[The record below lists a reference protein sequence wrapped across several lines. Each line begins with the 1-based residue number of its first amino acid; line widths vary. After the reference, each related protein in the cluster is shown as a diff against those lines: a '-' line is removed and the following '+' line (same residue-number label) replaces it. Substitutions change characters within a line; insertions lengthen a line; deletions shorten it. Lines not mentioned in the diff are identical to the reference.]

1 MGYYNDV
8 AIGMS
13 KNDGVKF
20 LNDYAMEVSDSSL
33 LQKGFELMQYPD
45 SLVFF
50 WRDVKWPD
58 DDKDV
63 RWIQNFLNA
72 LNDEGKPVAF
82 IRIGEDLTDNE
93 EWFCNDDDE
102 ILWNC
107 FSLHR
112 SISFSPTAA

>member
-1 MGYYNDV
+1 MR
-8 AIGMS
+8 
-13 KNDGVKF
+13 
-20 LNDYAMEVSDSSL
+20 LME
-33 LQKGFELMQYPD
+33 
-45 SLVFF
+45 

-58 DDKDV
+58 DAKDV
-63 RWIQNFLNA
+63 RWIQNFLNT

-112 SISFSPTAA
+112 SISFTPTAV